1 MLLLTS
7 IQTVAGDR
15 DRRWISDDY
24 FDLVLWYEADPE
36 QVYGFQL
43 CYGKPIDERALTW
56 TRERGFSHQAIDTGE
71 ASPMSNRTP
80 VLTAASTFPAG
91 QVRAE
96 FEARSASLPE
106 ELRHFILHKLDEY
119 CSTAGPAPSC

>member
-1 MLLLTS
+1 MLLLTP
-7 IQTVAGDR
+7 IQAVAGDR

-24 FDLVLWYEADPE
+24 FDLVLWYEADRE

-43 CYGKPIDERALTW
+43 CYGKPLDERALTW
-56 TRERGFSHQAIDTGE
+56 ICERGFTHQAIDSGE

-80 VLTAASTFPAG
+80 VLTAGSTFPAE

-106 ELRHFILHKLDEY
+106 ELRQFILSKIDEY
-119 CSTAGPAPSC
+119 VRSPGRAPRC